1 MKFSV
6 FAVAA
11 IIFLATS
18 GVALAQMKCTVNDP
32 TGTPLNVRSRPN
44 GPILGALH
52 NGTQVHLWELVYVGD
67 KPWAKI
73 TTEGPGKNG
82 WVFHRHL
89 SCEQLYD

>member
-1 MKFSV
+1 MKIP
-6 FAVAA
+6 ALIVAT

-52 NGTQVHLWELVYVGD
+52 NGTPVLLWKLVYVRD

-73 TTEGPGKNG
+73 TTEGPGKSG
-82 WVFHRHL
+82 WVFRRYL